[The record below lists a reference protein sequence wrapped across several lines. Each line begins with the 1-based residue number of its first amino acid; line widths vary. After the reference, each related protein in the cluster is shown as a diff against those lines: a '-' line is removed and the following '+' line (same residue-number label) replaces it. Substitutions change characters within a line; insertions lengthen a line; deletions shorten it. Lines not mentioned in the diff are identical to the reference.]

1 VLVVRSTRTFA
12 RDLEK
17 IKGTCCRS
25 RNCFM
30 SKEGISA
37 AQLTRLQ
44 VLWSQYV
51 NREMMKNSREE
62 RLRWASQQTKRSILS
77 FKDLTLSEASDLINL
92 LQSDMGIKES
102 SPAVRPRRFRSRM
115 KDRDQAHAAGT
126 EGRRGSRGKLTI
138 ATSDDLAMID
148 SIINELGW
156 DRARLDAFLR
166 SPSSPL
172 GGRSNIQLRTV
183 GDVNRVLWALKGIAD
198 RQAKAEAHQ

>member
-1 VLVVRSTRTFA
+1 VRSTRTFA

-148 SIINELGW
+148 SMINELGW
-156 DRARLDAFLR
+156 DRARLDAFLH

-183 GDVNRVLWALKGIAD
+183 GDVNRVLWALKRIAE
-198 RQAKAEAHQ
+198 RQVKGSVQK

>member
-1 VLVVRSTRTFA
+1 
-12 RDLEK
+12 
-17 IKGTCCRS
+17 
-25 RNCFM
+25 M

-62 RLRWASQQTKRSILS
+62 RLRWASKQTKRSILS

-92 LQSDMGIKES
+92 LQTDMGIKES

-126 EGRRGSRGKLTI
+126 EGRRGSRGKQRIGEILSEALTI

-148 SIINELGW
+148 SMINELGW
-156 DRARLDAFLR
+156 DRARLDAFLH

-183 GDVNRVLWALKGIAD
+183 GDVNRVLWALKRIAE
-198 RQAKAEAHQ
+198 RQVKGSVQK

>member
-1 VLVVRSTRTFA
+1 VRSTRTFA

>member
-1 VLVVRSTRTFA
+1 
-12 RDLEK
+12 
-17 IKGTCCRS
+17 
-25 RNCFM
+25 
-30 SKEGISA
+30 
-37 AQLTRLQ
+37 
-44 VLWSQYV
+44 
-51 NREMMKNSREE
+51 MMKNSREE